1 MATKITIPEV
11 HLVINSSTIGIGPMA
26 SMNPT
31 ESGSIT
37 NLSVNGSFQTASG
50 SYIGYYNA
58 TFPLTSSSDL
68 SSSIASLDTLVQ
80 SKVRTTLGL

>member
-1 MATKITIPEV
+1 MTTITIPEV
-11 HLVINSSTIGIGPMA
+11 ILTINSSNVVINSTPLANS
-26 SMNPT
+26 

-37 NLSVNGSFQTASG
+37 SLSVNGTFQATSG

-80 SKVRTTLGL
+80 NKVRTTLGL

>member
-1 MATKITIPEV
+1 MATTITIPEV

-26 SMNPT
+26 SMNPA

-50 SYIGYYNA
+50 SYISYYNA
-58 TFPLTSSSDL
+58 TFPLTSSADL
-68 SSSIASLDTLVQ
+68 SSSIANLDTLVQ
-80 SKVRTTLGL
+80 TKVRTTLGL

>member
-1 MATKITIPEV
+1 MTTITIPQV
-11 HLVINSSTIGIGPMA
+11 TLTINSSNIVINSTPLTNS
-26 SMNPT
+26 

-37 NLSVNGSFQTASG
+37 NLLVNGTFQATSG
-50 SYIGYYNA
+50 SYIGYYSA
-58 TFPLTSSSDL
+58 TFPLTSSNDL